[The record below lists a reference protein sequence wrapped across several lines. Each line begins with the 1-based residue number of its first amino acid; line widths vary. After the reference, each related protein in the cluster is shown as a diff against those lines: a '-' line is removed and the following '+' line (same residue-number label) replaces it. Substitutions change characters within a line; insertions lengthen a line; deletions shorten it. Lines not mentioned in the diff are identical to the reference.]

1 MRGFLAIFQKESAN
15 FFVSP
20 IAYAV
25 ISIFLV
31 ITGFMFW
38 ANVSYMSFISLQAS
52 SNPMIAEKINVTD
65 FIVRPL
71 MQNMGF
77 ILLFVMPLITMRLF
91 SEEKKTGTIEL
102 LLTYP
107 VTDWAVLA
115 GKFAAAMVVLLLML
129 ASTLPSILLLF
140 GLSQPDTGTLVS
152 GYLGLLLMGAA
163 FLSLGLFISSLTE
176 NQIVAAVVSF
186 GAVLI
191 FWILS
196 WSASITEEKVGG
208 FLKQLSIL
216 EHLDSFNKGIIVLAD
231 LSFFLLFTAFFMFM
245 TLRSLEAQRWR
256 G

>member
-1 MRGFLAIFQKESAN
+1 MRGFPAIFQKECAN
-15 FFVSP
+15 FFTAP

-25 ISIFLV
+25 IVIFLV

-52 SNPMIAEKINVTD
+52 SNPMVAERINVTD

-77 ILLFVMPLITMRLF
+77 ILLFVLPLITMRLF

-107 VTDWAVLA
+107 VTDLAVVA
-115 GKFAAAMVVLLLML
+115 GKFAASMLVLIVML

-140 GLSQPDTGTLVS
+140 GLSQPDVGTLAS
-152 GYLGLLLMGAA
+152 GFLGLTLMAA
-163 FLSLGLFISSLTE
+163 SFLSLGLFISSLTE
-176 NQIVAAVVSF
+176 NQIISAVVSF

-191 FWILS
+191 FWILN
-196 WSASITEEKVGG
+196 WGASIADESVGA

-216 EHLDSFNKGIIVLAD
+216 EHLDSFNKGIIALAD
-231 LSFFLLFTAFFMFM
+231 LSFFLLFTAFFIFM
-245 TLRSLEAQRWR
+245 TLRSLETQRWR